1 MANGELAVV
10 EQPQITL
17 EDIKKYIAPNATDKE
32 LFMFQSICNSYGLNP
47 AKREIHFVKYGT
59 SAANIVVGYEVYL
72 KRAERT
78 GMLDGWDVEMLD
90 GGGRA
95 KITIYRKDRKYPLV
109 WEVDREEFDKAQST
123 WKAMPNFMLKKVAIA
138 QGMRLAFP
146 EELGGMPYLPEE
158 ILADGSTEKLPAS
171 NLAEAVEKPKEN
183 KKVQTKPKV
192 SKVSEWHKS
201 MTKAKEL
208 MGEKA
213 YHAVL
218 NSMGYKKR
226 TDIPDGKQEE
236 VLQALR
242 DGFAKLKEQQPDDFE
257 QAIEEEG
264 IPSA

>member
-78 GMLDGWDVEMLD
+78 GMLDGWDVETLD

-171 NLAEAVEKPKEN
+171 NLPEAVEKSKEI
-183 KKVQTKPKV
+183 KKVQAKPKV
-192 SKVSEWHKS
+192 TTVSEWHKS
-201 MTKAKEL
+201 MSKAKEV
-208 MGEKA
+208 MGEEMYYTILGDME
-213 YHAVL
+213 YH
-218 NSMGYKKR
+218 KR
-226 TDIPDGKQEE
+226 TDIPIGKQEE

-242 DGFAKLKEQQPDDFE
+242 DGFAKLKEQPDEFE

-264 IPSA
+264 IPGA